1 MKKVLIIYKFLPQY
15 RLEFFQQ
22 LKIELSKEG
31 IELTLVYGKLKNT
44 DSLKND
50 EVDIDWA
57 FFIPNKVIRLGKTQ
71 LLWQPCLAH
80 TKDKDLII
88 VEQANKL
95 LINYYFSFMRH
106 FKPFKFAFWGHGRN
120 LQDDPAS
127 IRNKFKYKFLGY
139 CDWWFAYTN
148 GVKRMLQSYKFPT
161 DKITVVQNAID
172 TKSLTRYYDEVSED
186 DIKDLKN
193 LWKIAGDNIGIYC
206 GGMYMEKRLDF
217 IIKSCQIIKKSVPD
231 FHMVFIGS
239 GIDAN
244 FVTEAEKSFDFIHYV
259 GPKFG
264 KERVKYFKLAS
275 VQLMPGAVGLGILD
289 SFALQAPIITT
300 DLPIHGPEIEYLEN
314 GINGIITPN
323 DLTEYTQT
331 VVDILLKKKYL
342 NLIEGCVR
350 SAAVYTVENMVTNF
364 KNGILKCLS

>member
-15 RLEFFQQ
+15 RLEFFEQ

-57 FFIPNKVIRLGKTQ
+57 FFIPNKIIRVGTTQ
-71 LLWQPCLAH
+71 LLWQPCLSH
-80 TKDKDLII
+80 TKGKDLII

-127 IRNKFKYKFLGY
+127 LRNKFKYIFLGY

-148 GVKRMLQSYKFPT
+148 GVKAMLQSYKFPA

-172 TKSLTRYYDEVSED
+172 TKSLTRYYDEVTED
-186 DIKDLKN
+186 QIKELKSH
-193 LWKIAGDNIGIYC
+193 WKITGANIGIYC

-231 FHMVFIGS
+231 FHMIFIGS

-244 FVTEAEKSFDFIHYV
+244 FVTEAEKKYDFIHYV

-289 SFALQAPIITT
+289 SFALQTPIITT
-300 DLPIHGPEIEYLEN
+300 ELPIHGPEIEYLEQ
-314 GINGIITPN
+314 GINGIITPD
-323 DLTEYTQT
+323 DLTQYSET
-331 VVDILLKKKYL
+331 VIDILLNKKYL
-342 NLIEGCVR
+342 HLIEECVR
-350 SAAVYTVENMVTNF
+350 SASVYTVENMVTNF